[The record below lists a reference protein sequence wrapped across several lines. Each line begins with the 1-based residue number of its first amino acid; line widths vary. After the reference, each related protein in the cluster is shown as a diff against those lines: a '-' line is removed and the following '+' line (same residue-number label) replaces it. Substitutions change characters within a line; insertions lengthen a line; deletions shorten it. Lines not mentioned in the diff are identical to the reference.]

1 MKNHCEKC
9 PFFYGNDDDYGC
21 FIFGKECNKC
31 KSFNED
37 EMGCNVHPKR
47 LQFLAMRRKERFEAY
62 IKREEKRNF
71 VYDRFYT
78 KKEKRDDGYIII
90 LNGKDAGF
98 SIDHYHP
105 PMKGGHTHNH
115 VKNAMRR
122 MLNRQRRYV

>member
-1 MKNHCEKC
+1 
-9 PFFYGNDDDYGC
+9 
-21 FIFGKECNKC
+21 
-31 KSFNED
+31 
-37 EMGCNVHPKR
+37 MGCNVHPKR
-47 LQFLAMRRKERFEAY
+47 IQFLAMRRRERFKAY

-98 SIDHYHP
+98 SIDHYYP

-115 VKNAMRR
+115 VKNATRR